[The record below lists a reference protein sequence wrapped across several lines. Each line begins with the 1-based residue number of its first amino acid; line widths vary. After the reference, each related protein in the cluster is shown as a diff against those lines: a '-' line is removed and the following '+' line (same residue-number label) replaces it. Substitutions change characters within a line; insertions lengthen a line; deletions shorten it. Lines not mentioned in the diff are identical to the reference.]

1 MAVVG
6 RLADTEQ
13 STQTNIFVDANFY
26 INLKTTFEVILV
38 YRWGEFMQKYHHNE
52 LDDRLSRLE
61 KGQTVTKSAEE
72 IAVELDGEMS
82 MGTELIGKY
91 ITEQVAAVMAKKTK
105 QYEKKNKNLR
115 EVEQMECRQ
124 SWQKT
129 V

>member
-38 YRWGEFMQKYHHNE
+38 YRWGEFMQKYHLNE
-52 LDDRLSRLE
+52 LDNRMSRLE

-72 IAVELDGEMS
+72 TAVELDGEIS
-82 MGTELIGKY
+82 MD
-91 ITEQVAAVMAKKTK
+91 A
-105 QYEKKNKNLR
+105 
-115 EVEQMECRQ
+115 
-124 SWQKT
+124 
-129 V
+129 